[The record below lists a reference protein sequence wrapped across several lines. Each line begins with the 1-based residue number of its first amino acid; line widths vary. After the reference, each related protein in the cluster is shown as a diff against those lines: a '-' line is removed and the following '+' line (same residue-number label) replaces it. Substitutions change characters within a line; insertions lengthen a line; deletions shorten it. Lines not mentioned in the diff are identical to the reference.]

1 MSKIFLG
8 GGHRIFLLIYY
19 LILMILRK
27 LAEHSNAYSY
37 FQHWGGR
44 SSVISI
50 NSRSMCSRQQVS
62 DPQGLH
68 GETWSQ
74 QMGHL

>member
-1 MSKIFLG
+1 MSKIFFWG
-8 GGHRIFLLIYY
+8 VDIDFFLLIYY
-19 LILMILRK
+19 LILRK
-27 LAEHSNAYSY
+27 LAGHSNAYSY
-37 FQHWGGR
+37 LQYWGER

-50 NSRSMCSRQQVS
+50 NSRSVCSRQQVP

-68 GETWSQ
+68 GKTWSQ